1 MVFEKNADHSI
12 SWNENI
18 YAEVVTAAGVYQSQR
33 IKQKI
38 LDPCLALGL
47 QVYVAST
54 HFCKPIG
61 TQWVIWSIAHWLLPL
76 SQDPFSW
83 YLVWTGS
90 NWEQRSIFFLKFCSN
105 GLSNPWLLYS
115 QASRTATMLMRFPN
129 KQHKPVRR
137 PLAIRFVAT
146 SLMVLWDAPEDLT
159 LATRQALFNNVLR
172 EQQ

>member
-1 MVFEKNADHSI
+1 MFEKNADHSI

-18 YAEVVTAAGVYQSQR
+18 YAEIVTAAGVYQSQR

-90 NWEQRSIFFLKFCSN
+90 NWEQRSIFFLNS
-105 GLSNPWLLYS
+105 
-115 QASRTATMLMRFPN
+115 
-129 KQHKPVRR
+129 
-137 PLAIRFVAT
+137 
-146 SLMVLWDAPEDLT
+146 APMGYLT
-159 LATRQALFNNVLR
+159 HGYFIVRQAGQPLCYWGSQTNNTNLLDVHWQSGLWLPVWWYFEMLQR
-172 EQQ
+172 TWHWPQGKLCSIMF